1 MDPEKEPQTSSST
14 NQKSSKSHSE
24 EQIKYVD
31 RGEHNHTNLFNYMMN
46 GFSYHKIITDD
57 AGVPI
62 DYIFLDINPAFTQQ
76 TGLTREQVI
85 GKKVT
90 EAIPI
95 VEDAPNNW
103 IDRYGEVALSGVP
116 IQFEG
121 YAQGLKKH
129 FIVNVYSDKKGYFST
144 IFTDITRIKNFEEK
158 LQVSES
164 NYRLIMEQ
172 ASDGIFIADKTGKY
186 LEVNKS
192 GLEMLG
198 YSLDEILEMNVED
211 TMDPED
217 LKTTPL
223 KLNELL
229 SGKTLV
235 FERKMVRKDGSV
247 VHTEIS
253 AKMVDDGRLLAT
265 IRDITDRKKAE
276 KELEESEEKFRLLFE
291 HSFDPIFWVNAELET
306 IINCNKVATQLL
318 ERTKDEIIG
327 QHHSFIHPPH
337 IQERAK
343 RVFREQVSTTADY
356 TNETQLYS
364 KSKKSIHVHLT
375 SATISIGS
383 QLIVQDIYRDITQS
397 KIDEAERLKSQK
409 IESLSKLTGGIVHD
423 YNNILVGILGNVNIL
438 QYKPSLDEDVKLI
451 LKDIETAAIRA
462 HDLTKQLLTFSKGGS
477 PIKTPAHINDVI
489 QDSVSLIMRGSKSQY
504 ELKFEGEMP
513 VVEIDIGQI
522 SQMINNLIINAKQA
536 MPTGGLLKISART
549 IIISDSSTI
558 PLANG
563 DYVQISIQDEGKGI
577 PVEIQGHIFD
587 PYFTTKP
594 AGAGLGLATSFS
606 IAKQHDGLLMFETE
620 ENKGTTFYIFLP
632 VSDKQVIPTQSIT
645 KRKNNFD
652 GRVLIMDDDPIVQK
666 TLTKILVSQGFSVD
680 SAHNGQ
686 ECIDLYRKSI
696 ENGSKYEFLVMDLVI
711 PGGMGGKETIAILRD
726 INPDIVAIVSS
737 GYSTDPILANYQD
750 YGFTAVLNKPYT
762 ISEVIDT
769 INSIL

>member
-1 MDPEKEPQTSSST
+1 
-14 NQKSSKSHSE
+14 
-24 EQIKYVD
+24 
-31 RGEHNHTNLFNYMMN
+31 
-46 GFSYHKIITDD
+46 
-57 AGVPI
+57 
-62 DYIFLDINPAFTQQ
+62 
-76 TGLTREQVI
+76 
-85 GKKVT
+85 
-90 EAIPI
+90 
-95 VEDAPNNW
+95 
-103 IDRYGEVALSGVP
+103 
-116 IQFEG
+116 
-121 YAQGLKKH
+121 
-129 FIVNVYSDKKGYFST
+129 
-144 IFTDITRIKNFEEK
+144 
-158 LQVSES
+158 
-164 NYRLIMEQ
+164 
-172 ASDGIFIADKTGKY
+172 
-186 LEVNKS
+186 
-192 GLEMLG
+192 
-198 YSLDEILEMNVED
+198 
-211 TMDPED
+211 
-217 LKTTPL
+217 
-223 KLNELL
+223 
-229 SGKTLV
+229 
-235 FERKMVRKDGSV
+235 
-247 VHTEIS
+247 
-253 AKMVDDGRLLAT
+253 
-265 IRDITDRKKAE
+265 
-276 KELEESEEKFRLLFE
+276 
-291 HSFDPIFWVNAELET
+291 
-306 IINCNKVATQLL
+306 
-318 ERTKDEIIG
+318 
-327 QHHSFIHPPH
+327 
-337 IQERAK
+337 
-343 RVFREQVSTTADY
+343 
-356 TNETQLYS
+356 
-364 KSKKSIHVHLT
+364 
-375 SATISIGS
+375 
-383 QLIVQDIYRDITQS
+383 
-397 KIDEAERLKSQK
+397 
-409 IESLSKLTGGIVHD
+409 
-423 YNNILVGILGNVNIL
+423 
-438 QYKPSLDEDVKLI
+438 
-451 LKDIETAAIRA
+451 
-462 HDLTKQLLTFSKGGS
+462 
-477 PIKTPAHINDVI
+477 
-489 QDSVSLIMRGSKSQY
+489 MRGSKSQY